1 MTTHAQNTPFFFF
14 KCERWVC
21 FIVFDRICLRP
32 QNTLA
37 KSELL
42 SSALRPPWLA
52 SASVPS
58 WLALPMPW
66 PVLPLP
72 LLFRMPPFHVFH
84 PVGFLDSD
92 FKIQPPLIHP
102 LSSWPHLYISK
113 EHLTKQSEMELPTW
127 STRKPNVRTVSK
139 TSHHPQL
146 CHSFL
151 WGTV

>member
-1 MTTHAQNTPFFFF
+1 MTTHAQNTPFIFF

-32 QNTLA
+32 QNTPA

-42 SSALRPPWLA
+42 SSAPRPPWLA

-58 WLALPMPW
+58 WPALPMPW

-84 PVGFLDSD
+84 PVGFLDSA

-113 EHLTKQSEMELPTW
+113 DISQSSQKWNFLHDLLGSQM
-127 STRKPNVRTVSK
+127 SGTVSK

-146 CHSFL
+146 CHSL
-151 WGTV
+151 L